1 MQAGR
6 SMTLTS
12 LPLTPTSQGVI
23 ALCYPSAMTI
33 KDDESIELQ
42 TPLGAMRTYVF
53 RPVAEGRY
61 PGLVLFSEI
70 FQVTGPI
77 RRAAALLA
85 SHGFIVA
92 VPEIFHEFEEPGT
105 VLPYDQA
112 GADRGNAD
120 KISKELSSYD
130 DDARVTLNYLK
141 MYPKCTGKLGAMGFC
156 IGGHLAFRA
165 AMNPEVLAATCCY
178 PTDIHKRSLGK
189 GLNDN
194 SLDRIPDIKGELLVA
209 FGRQDPH
216 VPREGRAVIYKALA
230 DANTNFSWHEFN
242 GAHAFMR
249 DEGVRYD
256 AAAARIVY
264 GMAVELFKRKL
275 GEGDVTA
282 TADRR

>member
-1 MQAGR
+1 
-6 SMTLTS
+6 
-12 LPLTPTSQGVI
+12 
-23 ALCYPSAMTI
+23 MTI
-33 KDDESIELQ
+33 KDDESIDLG
-42 TPLGAMRTYVF
+42 TPAGPMRTYIL

-77 RRAAALLA
+77 RRTAAMLA
-85 SHGFIVA
+85 GHGFVVA
-92 VPEIFHEFEEPGT
+92 VPEVFHEFEQPGT

-120 KISKELSSYD
+120 KIAKELLSYD
-130 DDARVTLNYLK
+130 DDARAALNYLTAH
-141 MYPKCTGKLGAMGFC
+141 PKCTGKLGVIGFC

-194 SLDRIPDIKGELLVA
+194 SLDRIPEISGELLIV

-216 VPREGRAVIYKALA
+216 IPREGRAIIYNALA
-230 DANTNFSWHEFN
+230 DADRTFSWHEFN

-249 DEGVRYD
+249 DEGARYD
-256 AAAARIVY
+256 AAAARTVY
-264 GMAVELFKRKL
+264 GMAIELLKRKL
-275 GEGDVTA
+275 GEGNLTA
-282 TADRR
+282 AAKADTNVSH

>member
-1 MQAGR
+1 
-6 SMTLTS
+6 
-12 LPLTPTSQGVI
+12 
-23 ALCYPSAMTI
+23 MTI
-33 KDDESIELQ
+33 KDDESIDLQ
-42 TPLGAMRTYVF
+42 TPAGAMRTYIF
-53 RPVAEGRY
+53 HPIAEGRY

-77 RRAAALLA
+77 RRTAALLA
-85 SHGFIVA
+85 SHGFVVA
-92 VPEIFHEFEEPGT
+92 VPEIFHELEQPGT

-120 KISKELSSYD
+120 KIGKELSSYD
-130 DDARVTLNYLK
+130 SDARTTLSYLK
-141 MYPKCTGKLGAMGFC
+141 THPKCSSKLGAMGFC

-178 PTDIHKRSLGK
+178 PTDIHKRGLGK

-194 SLDRIPDIKGELLVA
+194 SLDRIPEIKSELLMV

-216 VPREGRAVIYKALA
+216 VPREGRAIIYNSLA

-264 GMAVELFKRKL
+264 GMALELFKRKL
-275 GEGDVTA
+275 GEGEVMA
-282 TADRR
+282 TAAGDSNVSH